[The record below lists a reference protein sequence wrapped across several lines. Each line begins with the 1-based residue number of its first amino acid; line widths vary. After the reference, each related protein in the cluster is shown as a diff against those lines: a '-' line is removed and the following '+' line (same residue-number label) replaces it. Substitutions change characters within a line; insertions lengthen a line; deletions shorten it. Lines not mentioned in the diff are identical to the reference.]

1 MPLIPESSYKRRP
14 PYLFS
19 PHLETVVP
27 SVFRKVE
34 GVNYER
40 ERVELTD
47 GDFLDVDWLTGRND
61 KLVVLTHGLEGSSDR
76 PYIAG
81 MAKYFAANGWDALA
95 WNCRTCGGEMNRLPR
110 LYHHGATEDLSA
122 VIDHGLKQGRY
133 SRVALVGFS
142 MGGSMSL
149 KYLGERG
156 GQVRS
161 EIIGA
166 ATFSV
171 PCNLW
176 DSAVQLTKRSNRFY
190 KDRFLNKLKEKMKV
204 KALRHP
210 DIVDATNIDLIT
222 TFDEFDDRYT
232 APLHGFSSRD
242 DFYLKATS
250 DQFYPD
256 LKRPALVVNALNDP
270 MLGDKCY
277 PYEMARESDYLYLE
291 TPKVGGHVGFTQ
303 TVGEIYW
310 AERRAM
316 EFLEAIS

>member
-1 MPLIPESSYKRRP
+1 MPLISKSSYKRRP
-14 PYLFS
+14 PYLFN

-27 SVFRKVE
+27 SAFRKVR
-34 GVNYER
+34 GVTYDR
-40 ERVELTD
+40 ERVELED
-47 GDFLDVDWLTGRND
+47 GDFLDVDWLTGGSD

-122 VIDHGLKQGRY
+122 VVEHGLKSGRY
-133 SRVALVGFS
+133 RKIALVGFS

-156 GQVRS
+156 SQVRE

-176 DSAVQLTKRSNRFY
+176 DSAVQLTRRSNKFY

-210 DIVDATNIDLIT
+210 EVVNATDIDLIT

-250 DQFYPD
+250 DQFYPE
-256 LKRPALVVNALNDP
+256 LKRPALVANALNDP

-277 PYEMARESDYLYLE
+277 PYEMARESSYLYLE

-303 TVGEIYW
+303 TGAEIYW
-310 AERRAM
+310 AEMRAL